1 MKQKDV
7 ITGWLVAF
15 IISCMMLTGCTEKAK
30 KPENKI
36 MKVYKVKVN
45 GKVYEVE
52 LESVSEKAGNI
63 AAPAAPA
70 QAAAPQ
76 AAPQPVASGAGNEQ
90 KAPMAG
96 TILDVKVSVGQQVNA
111 GDVLFILEAMKLE
124 NEVVAEFSGV
134 VKSIAVAKGASV
146 QNGQVLVVI
155 G

>member
-1 MKQKDV
+1 MK
-7 ITGWLVAF
+7 I
-15 IISCMMLTGCTEKAK
+15 
-30 KPENKI
+30 
-36 MKVYKVKVN
+36 YKVKVN

-52 LESVSEKAGNI
+52 LESVTEAQGSI
-63 AAPAAPA
+63 AVAPQAAAPA
-70 QAAAPQ
+70 QAAP
-76 AAPQPVASGAGNEQ
+76 AAAGDQEV

-111 GDVLFILEAMKLE
+111 GDVICILEAMKLE

-134 VKSIAVAKGASV
+134 VKSIAVSKGTAV

>member
-1 MKQKDV
+1 
-7 ITGWLVAF
+7 
-15 IISCMMLTGCTEKAK
+15 
-30 KPENKI
+30 

-63 AAPAAPA
+63 AAPVAA

-134 VKSIAVAKGASV
+134 VKSIAVSKGTAV

>member
-1 MKQKDV
+1 
-7 ITGWLVAF
+7 
-15 IISCMMLTGCTEKAK
+15 
-30 KPENKI
+30 

-52 LESVSEKAGNI
+52 LESVSEKAGTI
-63 AAPAAPA
+63 AAPAQPQAPVAAPA
-70 QAAAPQ
+70 A
-76 AAPQPVASGAGNEQ
+76 ASGAGQEQ

-96 TILDVKVSVGQQVNA
+96 TILDVKVSVGQQVKA

-124 NEVVAEFSGV
+124 NEVVAETSGV
-134 VKSIAVAKGASV
+134 VKSIAVSKGTAV